1 MATASAGPAVSSSG
15 TVGKVGFGDKI
26 SAALNKAL
34 FGGQKDAKKD
44 VTIACPIDLDDDA
57 DCSLTTSDW
66 EVYRNREQEDWQ
78 QSSNFYATVMAM
90 LPIWIILKML
100 SLDGQLIDMLIRKI
114 TCGLIQK
121 NQGRLDDLM
130 LDFDIFGRCPILR
143 FVCANT
149 VKYLRFKLASN
160 ALIWPLTTIGIS
172 SKCGDHVYTKMP
184 HEVVWYVAAGLVL
197 MDGGYLL
204 LYYFATSCCKK
215 IKTYRVLY
223 LPFLAATAMSIVIQ
237 VYTVAFTGSF
247 SFILGWN
254 FSFAFNFTM
263 SFSFNA
269 FGVIFSIL
277 SVLEQLS
284 LLVMIGKEIRKQNVE
299 KPIDQAQDAVDK
311 VQSARVKGANL
322 LQSTVFGAK
331 KNTDSNR
338 AEDVI

>member
-1 MATASAGPAVSSSG
+1 MGS
-15 TVGKVGFGDKI
+15 
-26 SAALNKAL
+26 
-34 FGGQKDAKKD
+34 
-44 VTIACPIDLDDDA
+44 
-57 DCSLTTSDW
+57 
-66 EVYRNREQEDWQ
+66 
-78 QSSNFYATVMAM
+78 FYTTVMCM
-90 LPIWIILKML
+90 LPIWVIVKLL
-100 SLDGQLIDMLIRKI
+100 CLDGHLIDWLIRKI

-121 NQGRLDDLM
+121 NEGRLDDLM
-130 LDFDIFGRCPILR
+130 LDFDCLARFPISR
-143 FVCANT
+143 FICKYI
-149 VKYLRFKLASN
+149 VKYLRFKLAEN
-160 ALIWPLTTIGIS
+160 AMIWPLTTIGFS

-184 HEVVWYVAAGLVL
+184 HEVVWYVASALVL
-197 MDGGYLL
+197 MDGAYLL
-204 LYYFATSCCKK
+204 LYYFATSCDKK

-223 LPFLAATAMSIVIQ
+223 LPFLAATAMSVVIQ

-254 FSFAFNFTM
+254 FSLAFSFSM

-311 VQSARVKGANL
+311 VQETQVKGANL

-331 KNTDSNR
+331 KSTDDNR